1 MRVYACAPVSVCMSV
16 SSFMFIS
23 VRVREFICQSLSV
36 CVRLAS
42 ESIILHLC
50 RYVCADLGLR
60 LNVQMCCMS
69 AKAKVSVG
77 SEVVQEKC
85 TVNNRTMSALVF
97 ACTSV

>member
-1 MRVYACAPVSVCMSV
+1 MRVYACSPVSVCMTV

-23 VRVREFICQSLSV
+23 VGVWEFICQSLSV
-36 CVRLAS
+36 CVCVTCVHHFAFVQIRMCRLGS
-42 ESIILHLC
+42 KF
-50 RYVCADLGLR
+50 
-60 LNVQMCCMS
+60 NVQMCCMS

-85 TVNNRTMSALVF
+85 TVNYRTMSALVF